1 LKKNFFRQIIILF
14 FFFFFFLNINL
25 NYSVTN
31 SKIYLDLANLVFEHD
46 INYKLHQIS
55 SQLLIK
61 TDLDQEIEKWAKEK
75 FVLKG
80 NSGKLKIK
88 IKQEKIFDNFFQE
101 HADKFSFVPKDG
113 ISYKIIFKVIVLAE
127 NNKHNAYAK
136 IESKITGKRTFL
148 GNFSIND
155 RSKGIDQSIKKMIV
169 KLENNIEDEIN
180 KKFQDFLTNKYN

>member
-1 LKKNFFRQIIILF
+1 MKKNFFRQLIILF
-14 FFFFFFLNINL
+14 FLFFFFLNINL

-180 KKFQDFLTNKYN
+180 KKFRDFLTNKYN

>member
-1 LKKNFFRQIIILF
+1 MKKNFFRQLIILF
-14 FFFFFFLNINL
+14 FLFFFFLNINL

>member
-1 LKKNFFRQIIILF
+1 MKKNFFRQLIILF
-14 FFFFFFLNINL
+14 FPFFFFLNINL

-46 INYKLHQIS
+46 INYKLHQTS

-113 ISYKIIFKVIVLAE
+113 ISY
-127 NNKHNAYAK
+127 
-136 IESKITGKRTFL
+136 
-148 GNFSIND
+148 
-155 RSKGIDQSIKKMIV
+155 
-169 KLENNIEDEIN
+169 
-180 KKFQDFLTNKYN
+180 

>member
-1 LKKNFFRQIIILF
+1 MKKNFLRQLIILF
-14 FFFFFFLNINL
+14 FPFFFFLNINL

-61 TDLDQEIEKWAKEK
+61 TNLDQEIEKWAKEK

>member
-1 LKKNFFRQIIILF
+1 MKKNFFRQLIILF
-14 FFFFFFLNINL
+14 FLFFFFLNINL

-61 TDLDQEIEKWAKEK
+61 TNLDQEIEKWAKEK

-148 GNFSIND
+148 GKFSIND
-155 RSKGIDQSIKKMIV
+155 RSKGIDQSIKTMIV

>member
-1 LKKNFFRQIIILF
+1 MKKNFFRQLIILF
-14 FFFFFFLNINL
+14 FPFFFFLNINL

-61 TDLDQEIEKWAKEK
+61 TNLDQEIEKWAKEK

-101 HADKFSFVPKDG
+101 HADKFSFVPKNG

-180 KKFQDFLTNKYN
+180 KKFRDFLTNKYN

>member
-1 LKKNFFRQIIILF
+1 MKKNFFRQLIILF
-14 FFFFFFLNINL
+14 CLFFFFLNINL

-180 KKFQDFLTNKYN
+180 KKFRDFLTNKYN

>member
-1 LKKNFFRQIIILF
+1 MKKNFFIQIIIIF
-14 FFFFFFLNINL
+14 FPFFFFLNIYL
-25 NYSVTN
+25 NYSVKN

-101 HADKFSFVPKDG
+101 HADKFSFVPKNG

-155 RSKGIDQSIKKMIV
+155 RSKGMDQSIKKMIV

>member
-1 LKKNFFRQIIILF
+1 MKKNFFRQLIILF
-14 FFFFFFLNINL
+14 FLFFFFLNINL

-31 SKIYLDLANLVFEHD
+31 SKIYLDLENLVFEHD

-180 KKFQDFLTNKYN
+180 KKFRDFLTNKYN

>member
-1 LKKNFFRQIIILF
+1 MKKNFFRQLIILF
-14 FFFFFFLNINL
+14 FLFFFFLNINL

-61 TDLDQEIEKWAKEK
+61 TNLDQEIEKWAKEK

>member
-1 LKKNFFRQIIILF
+1 MKKNFFRQLIILF
-14 FFFFFFLNINL
+14 FPFFFFLNINL

-80 NSGKLKIK
+80 NSGNLKIK

>member
-1 LKKNFFRQIIILF
+1 MKKNFFRQLIILF
-14 FFFFFFLNINL
+14 FPFFFFLNINL